1 MLDQIYNWIVQEIT
15 TNQFASGATLAA
27 AAGSVVYYLKAW
39 PLAIATYVSER
50 VTRLIKYSV
59 TIEGEDIL
67 HRYIDYWML
76 KNKNTKLRKVEIITQ
91 DNNLITFHENDW
103 IRFWYRSRLITI
115 SKNKKQLENASSQ
128 RNAFTR
134 TYHIS
139 GLFSKKVIL
148 KLLNEIL
155 EYGKIYEEEITRR
168 KDNPSIFTYAEY
180 GEISNVKST
189 PGKPFDKL
197 FFQGKEDLVKD
208 LEQFQENK
216 ERYKKLGV
224 PYKRGYL
231 FYGPPG
237 NGKSSL
243 AWAIAKK
250 LQYDIYIVDLSH
262 LTSAG
267 FSRIMRSIP
276 SHALVLIEDIDSFF
290 NLREQV
296 GENKV
301 SFSTFLN
308 VLSGVGQKSDIV
320 TVITTNKI
328 ETIDPAL
335 LRASRCDYH
344 LELVNPTPKIVKE
357 YLEYIYEVT
366 DIQMP
371 PLPSI
376 SFSQIQEVV
385 LQNID
390 DPYNCVKQLP
400 KITLIQEENADNA
413 VIYYESEES
422 GTKSKL
428 TNSFNT
434 TTLNERRKEYPALI

>member
-27 AAGSVVYYLKAW
+27 VAGSVVYYLKAW
-39 PLAIATYVSER
+39 PLAIVNHLNER
-50 VTRLIKYSV
+50 ITRLIKYSV

-67 HRYIDYWML
+67 HRYLDYWL
-76 KNKNTKLRKVEIITQ
+76 LEKKTPQLRKVEIITQ
-91 DNNLITFHENDW
+91 DDNLIAFHENDW
-103 IRFWYRSRLITI
+103 IRFWHKRRLITI
-115 SKNKKQLENASSQ
+115 SKDKKQLENASSQ
-128 RNAFTR
+128 RNAFAR
-134 TYHIS
+134 TYHVS

-148 KLLNEIL
+148 ELLNEVL

-180 GEISNVKST
+180 GEINNVKST
-189 PGKPFDKL
+189 PGKSFDKL
-197 FFQGKEDLVKD
+197 FFQGKENLVED
-208 LEQFQENK
+208 IEQFQKNK

-231 FYGPPG
+231 FYGSPG

-250 LQYDIYIVDLSH
+250 LHYDIYIVDLSH
-262 LTSAG
+262 LTSGG

-276 SHALVLIEDIDSFF
+276 SHALILIEDIDSFF

-308 VLSGVGQKSDIV
+308 ALSGVGQKSDIV

-344 LELVNPTPKIVKE
+344 LELVNPTSEVVKE
-357 YLEYIYEVT
+357 YLEHIYEVT
-366 DIQMP
+366 DIQISI
-371 PLPSI
+371 LPSI

-385 LQNID
+385 LQNINN
-390 DPYNCVKQLP
+390 PHNCVQQLS
-400 KITLIQEENADNA
+400 KITPIQKENIDNTN
-413 VIYYESEES
+413 IYYEFEES
-422 GTKSKL
+422 GVKSKL

-434 TTLNERRKEYPALI
+434 TILNAPRKESPALI